1 MLMNNVLPSG
11 LYSTY
16 IFPSMKYTLTLLLL
30 SLFTLS
36 FGQPPPLWE
45 NKVSRPLLE
54 RAADGGSHPMI
65 IILSEQEDLS
75 KVNSMDTKEE
85 KGRYAYQQLRSTARH
100 TQASLISFLENENVS
115 YQSLFIINSIQVDGD
130 FQLIETLAKR
140 DDVARVL
147 DNPMIEYARPVHE
160 QPNNNRGL
168 VVTWGIEMINA
179 NDVWALGYRGQGVTV
194 GGADT
199 GYEWHHPALINQYRG
214 YDAELDT
221 VDHNYNWHDAIHKID
236 TLNADSNNIC
246 GLDSPFPCDDRGH
259 GTHTMGTMVGLDSI
273 NEIGVAP
280 EAEWCGCRNMERGY
294 GTPFTYLECFE
305 WFLAPT
311 DLNNQNPDPS
321 LAPHVINNSWGCP
334 KIEGCDSSNWH
345 ILEMA
350 VNNLRQAG
358 IVVVVSAGNDGPACN
373 TIAVAPAFFEGSF
386 SVGATA
392 MNDTIVGFSSRGPVL
407 VDGSNRIKPDVTAPG
422 LNVLSSTRGGN
433 YGFSSGTSMAGP
445 HVVGLVALMISAN
458 PQLAGQVEIIED
470 IIEQTAV
477 PKTTDQNCGNESG
490 TEVPN
495 NTYGYGRIDALA
507 AVNVA
512 LALMVSTDDPGEE
525 SSILIYPNPADEYV
539 LMDFKNYNG
548 NISIQLFDANGRM
561 MMHHS
566 DTGGHLIRLEL
577 SDQPSGIYF
586 YQAVY
591 AGKIIQGKIM
601 VH

>member
-1 MLMNNVLPSG
+1 ML
-11 LYSTY
+11 Y
-16 IFPSMKYTLTLLLL
+16 FMKYTLTLLLL
-30 SLFTLS
+30 AFYTFTFS
-36 FGQPPPLWE
+36 QVPPLWE
-45 NKVSRPLLE
+45 KKVSHGLLQ
-54 RAADGGSHPMI
+54 RVSDGEKHPVI
-65 IILSEQEDLS
+65 IILTEQADLS
-75 KVNSMDTKEE
+75 KGTMLDTKEE
-85 KGRYAYQQLRSTARH
+85 KGRYAYQQLRSTAKRS
-100 TQASLISFLENENVS
+100 QSSLISVLENENVT
-115 YQSLFIINSIQVDGD
+115 YQSLWIINCIQLNGD
-130 FQLIETLAKR
+130 LSLLETLARR
-140 DDVARVL
+140 DDVARII
-147 DNPMIEYARPVHE
+147 DNPMIEYTRPVQEH
-160 QPNNNRGL
+160 PFDNRGL
-168 VVTWGIEMINA
+168 DVTWGIEMINA

-214 YDAELDT
+214 YNAELDT
-221 VDHNYNWHDAIHKID
+221 VDHNYNWHDAIHEID

-294 GTPFTYLECFE
+294 GSPFSYLECFE

-334 KIEGCDSSNWH
+334 KIEGCDSTNWH

-350 VNNLRQAG
+350 VNNLRQSG
-358 IVVVVSAGNDGPACN
+358 IVVVVSAGNDGPACS

-392 MNDTIVGFSSRGPVL
+392 INDSIVGFSSRGPVL
-407 VDGSNRIKPDVTAPG
+407 ADGSNHIKPDVSAPG
-422 LNVLSSTRGGN
+422 LNILSSTRGGN
-433 YGFSSGTSMAGP
+433 YGFSSGTSMAAP

-458 PQLAGQVEIIED
+458 PDLAGHVEIIED

-477 PKTTDQNCGNESG
+477 PKTTDQNCGNEPG

-512 LALMVSTDDPGEE
+512 LALMVSTDETEDDA
-525 SSILIYPNPADEYV
+525 SILIYPNPADEYV
-539 LMDFKNYNG
+539 LIDLGDRQGKTR
-548 NISIQLFDANGRM
+548 IQLFDINGRAVLQKVE
-561 MMHHS
+561 S
-566 DTGGHLIRLEL
+566 GNHLVRLEL
-577 SDQPSGIYF
+577 VDQPSGIYF
-586 YQAVY
+586 YKLQYDGGMA
-591 AGKIIQGKIM
+591 QGKIL